1 MASPQIEIP
10 VGITSAEEML
20 KLYLK
25 EVIGTKVEELE
36 GAGTP
41 TLHTAEGHLQIDK
54 TIEVFEEGEG

>member
-1 MASPQIEIP
+1 MTSPRIEIP
-10 VGITSAEEML
+10 VGITSAEELL

-25 EVIGTKVEELE
+25 EVVTKKVEELE

-54 TIEVFEEGEG
+54 AIEVFEEGEG